1 MIHRSRTSVVRES
14 RGIFQYRQFI
24 SGSWSDPGIPYTSP
38 ISSSGLYIHT
48 DSLCQGKLILVTTSE
63 RDRESEK
70 ERKEERKK
78 NQKKERKK
86 ESKKERKKEKKKERK
101 IE

>member
-24 SGSWSDPGIPYTSP
+24 SGSWSNPGIPYTSP

-48 DSLCQGKLILVTTSE
+48 DSLCILVTTSE